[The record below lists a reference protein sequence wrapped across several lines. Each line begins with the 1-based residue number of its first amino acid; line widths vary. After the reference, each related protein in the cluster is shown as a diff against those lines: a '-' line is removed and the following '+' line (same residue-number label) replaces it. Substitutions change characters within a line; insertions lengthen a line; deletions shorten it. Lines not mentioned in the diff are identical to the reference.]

1 MNEIFYAGLVD
12 ECAGTSEPEDAGS
25 RLSIDRFL
33 SIIIQ
38 VTLRGFEKENLQ
50 FFDWKFF
57 FFDVTLSFEVMSENF
72 SLSLISYILY
82 KNIRFFSIFLD
93 YVKAMFLK
101 QNSSSILLQPENN
114 CSPTSKSLGTNL

>member
-57 FFDVTLSFEVMSENF
+57 FRCNF
-72 SLSLISYILY
+72 KFRGNVGELFSISYLLY
-82 KNIRFFSIFLD
+82 L
-93 YVKAMFLK
+93 V
-101 QNSSSILLQPENN
+101 
-114 CSPTSKSLGTNL
+114 